1 MLEHSIYSVISPE
14 GCASILWRSA
24 DNNEQAAN
32 ALKLTAQDLL
42 KLNVIDEI
50 IPEPIGAAH
59 RDHDTIMMS
68 IRNSL
73 RSNLEELHKLKSE
86 ELISARKKRFIS
98 F

>member
-1 MLEHSIYSVISPE
+1 MVAISGSVVLYWS
-14 GCASILWRSA
+14 SNV
-24 DNNEQAAN
+24 DNANNSEKAAN

-50 IPEPIGAAH
+50 ISEPIGAAH
-59 RDHDTIMMS
+59 RDHDTVMLS

-73 RSNLEELHKLKSE
+73 RSNLEQLYKFKSE
-86 ELISARKKRFIS
+86 ELISARKKRFIN